1 MENLKRGLRRG
12 LFPIAVLSSNW
23 ISMIGVVLVT
33 TAAILWLFLLP
44 VTLASDADNVY
55 TGILSFMILPA
66 LFFGGLMLIPL
77 GGWIYRRAGKN
88 DLGPLEWSNPKL
100 RRTLLFVAL
109 TTVANLVIGSHLSF
123 SAVHYMESVSFCGQT
138 CHTVMQP
145 EYTAYINSPHA
156 RVECV
161 KCHIGPGAN
170 WFVKSKLSGAW
181 QVIAVTINSYPR
193 PIPTPVENLRPARET
208 CETCHWPQKYG
219 QDRMRIVPTYA
230 SDEANSL
237 TRTVLLMRIGG
248 GTTHK
253 GIHGAH
259 FGPGVRI
266 RYAHSDRQR
275 QQIPWVEY
283 RNAAGEVR
291 EYVAADA
298 KGDFPGNLEPR
309 EMDCVDC
316 HNRPTHIYEMPERGV
331 DHLMQSGQVPANL
344 PFAKKTA
351 VELLKK
357 EYADH
362 DAAAAGITAGFE
374 KFYKEGHPG
383 VYQQRA
389 AEIGNAAKAVV
400 GLYQRNVFPAMK
412 ITWGT
417 YPNNIGHTDFTGCFR
432 CHDERT
438 AKSGAKTLTQDCNTC
453 HQLLAMDEAQPKIL
467 ADLGEK

>member
-1 MENLKRGLRRG
+1 MDQLKKGLRRG

-44 VTLASDADNVY
+44 VTLAHETGNAY

-66 LFFGGLMLIPL
+66 LFFGGLALIPL
-77 GGWIYRRAGKN
+77 GSWLFRRRGKN
-88 DLGPLEWSNPKL
+88 ELGALEWSNPKV
-100 RRTLLFVAL
+100 RRTALFIAL
-109 TTVANLVIGSHLSF
+109 TTAANLVIGSHLAY
-123 SAVHYMESVSFCGQT
+123 SAVHYMESVAFCGQT

-161 KCHIGPGAN
+161 KCHIGPGAS

-219 QDRMRIVPTYA
+219 QDRMRVIPTYA
-230 SDEANSL
+230 SDEANTL

-248 GTTHK
+248 GTTHR

-266 RYAHSDRQR
+266 RYAPADRQR

-283 RNAAGEVR
+283 RNGAGELR
-291 EYVAADA
+291 EYRAADA
-298 KGDFPGNLEPR
+298 KGALPGNLEAR

-331 DHLMQSGQVPANL
+331 DHLMQSGQVSPSL
-344 PFAKKTA
+344 PFVKKTA

-357 EYADH
+357 DYPTHE
-362 DAAAAGITAGFE
+362 AAATAIAAGFE
-374 KFYKEGHPG
+374 GFYRENKPDVFRERGKEIE
-383 VYQQRA
+383 Q
-389 AEIGNAAKAVV
+389 AAKAVA

-432 CHDERT
+432 CHDERPAT
-438 AKSGAKTLTQDCNTC
+438 GGAKTLTQDCNTC
-453 HQLLAMDEAQPKIL
+453 HQLLAMDEAEPKIL